1 VEKSHQVKLMSAIY
15 VCASRLSIWL
25 GPEGDDGGIAIAVSL
40 GLGTRWEMENAH
52 IIQSSFMFHQVPDE
66 SGMVVPYLDH
76 PGTLR
81 PSGWQEGC

>member
-25 GPEGDDGGIAIAVSL
+25 GPEGDDGGIAIAVFL

-52 IIQSSFMFHQVPDE
+52 IIQSKLYVP
-66 SGMVVPYLDH
+66 SSP
-76 PGTLR
+76 
-81 PSGWQEGC
+81 